1 MSVSQRITEV
11 LKENGIK
18 NNFIAEQLG
27 VDPTTIGNFK
37 KGKTSPSIDFLLLL
51 KKQIP
56 KLNLNWLITT
66 QGDRYLNDPQ
76 SEEITET
83 KKRLEQLELQMAEFK
98 GKYFIDQEQFQ
109 YLLET
114 LELVKTIKKEKEE
127 NDLKL

>member
-11 LKENGIK
+11 LKDNGIK

-51 KKQIP
+51 KKIIP
-56 KLNLNWLITT
+56 KLNLNWLVTNE
-66 QGDRYLNDPQ
+66 GERYINDVQ
-76 SEEITET
+76 NEEAIRTN
-83 KKRLEQLELQMAEFK
+83 KRIEQLELQMAEVK

-109 YLLET
+109 FLLET
-114 LELVKTIKKEKEE
+114 LGLLKTIKKEQGEK
-127 NDLKL
+127 DLEP

>member
-11 LKENGIK
+11 LKDNGLK

-56 KLNLNWLITT
+56 KLNLNWLITNE
-66 QGDRYLNDPQ
+66 GDKYLDDAQ
-76 SEEITET
+76 YKET
-83 KKRLEQLELQMAEFK
+83 NKRLEQLELQMAEVK

-109 YLLET
+109 FLLET
-114 LELVKTIKKEKEE
+114 LGLLKSIKKEQEE
-127 NDLKL
+127 K